1 MLHNDKIRQVIDT
14 ITSKVVLILGRF
26 TDPRKQVL
34 DALRESLRAYGY
46 VPVLFDFDGPA
57 SQNTTETITLLAR
70 MARFI
75 VADLTDPCSIPHEL
89 AMIVP
94 NIPVPVQPLLL
105 EGATTYTMS
114 QDLLVYPWMLPT
126 RHYTTIAT
134 LIAALNEQVIAPAE
148 AKAADLQ
155 RQRTRPIDGLP

>member
-1 MLHNDKIRQVIDT
+1 
-14 ITSKVVLILGRF
+14 
-26 TDPRKQVL
+26 
-34 DALRESLRAYGY
+34 
-46 VPVLFDFDGPA
+46 
-57 SQNTTETITLLAR
+57 

-75 VADLTDPCSIPHEL
+75 VADLTDPSSIPHEL

-94 NIPVPVQPLLL
+94 HIPVPVQPLLL

-148 AKAADLQ
+148 AKAVDLQ
-155 RQRTRPIDGLP
+155 RWRTRPIDGLPCTNLRTPPYDSVATTSMIAIANDPLRRFMGAYRSARRHVSAPAILPAVVALRHVSETRGRQNP